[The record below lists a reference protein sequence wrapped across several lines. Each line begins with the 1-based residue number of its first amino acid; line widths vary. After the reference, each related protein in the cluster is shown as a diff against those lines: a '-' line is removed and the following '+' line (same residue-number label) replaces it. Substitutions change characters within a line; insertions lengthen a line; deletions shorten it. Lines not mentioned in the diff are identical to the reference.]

1 MRTKAKPIVKPV
13 TPRVI
18 APARTAPSNTFDPI
32 IETLSAA
39 STEAMS
45 LRQGNKHDNAYMME
59 NGLNK
64 MEIRRKLRDR
74 LQLHRGMVLMKRHA
88 VPLPPNSDGTPLT
101 SKTIPLNLSDPQK
114 AAIRQKTR
122 QALRL
127 KMIKRGELPENPS
140 REEVEL
146 WIQGAGEGAVERLA
160 QLMSKS
166 ATTAAATDTTSTAA
180 YQDYDLYNHYQQDFY
195 YSPQQEG
202 LYASM
207 SAFSPQDPFFA
218 SEPDTAQLYADAF
231 LSNYPSY
238 HIQDPSLYNNHDGAT
253 MNLGMSELTDAELL
267 KMGQD
272 VEYLL
277 SLNLEEFSRLSVVQ

>member
-1 MRTKAKPIVKPV
+1 MRTKAKPVVKPAI
-13 TPRVI
+13 PRAI
-18 APARTAPSNTFDPI
+18 APARNAPSNTFDPI

-39 STEAMS
+39 STEAMN
-45 LRQGNKHDNAYMME
+45 LRQANKQDNSYSME
-59 NGLNK
+59 NGLSK
-64 MEIRRKLRDR
+64 MEMRRKLRDR

-101 SKTIPLNLSDPQK
+101 SKTIPFELSDTQK

-146 WIQGAGEGAVERLA
+146 WIQGAGEGAAERLV
-160 QLMSKS
+160 QLMNKNVVDNAS
-166 ATTAAATDTTSTAA
+166 A
-180 YQDYDLYNHYQQDFY
+180 YQDYGMYNNYQQEFY
-195 YSPQQEG
+195 YSPQQEDF
-202 LYASM
+202 YASM
-207 SAFSPQDPFFA
+207 SAFASQDPFFTTA
-218 SEPDTAQLYADAF
+218 PDTTQLYADAF
-231 LSNYPSY
+231 LSNYTSY
-238 HIQDPSLYNNHDGAT
+238 HIQDPSMYDNHGDASVD
-253 MNLGMSELTDAELL
+253 LGMPELTDVELM

-277 SLNLEEFSRLSVVQ
+277 SLNLEEFNQLNVVK